1 MQATPK
7 RSRAAASMS
16 PEDEIVFV
24 VDVSS
29 FTEKGFRGTSSFA
42 GEPVAI
48 DFDDAGQGMFLNHE
62 MAKKLAVKKG
72 SGVSAVVEADK
83 TQLVRMVVATVGK
96 AVRISDAKV
105 YYATGKE
112 GGALIRIRKT

>member
-1 MQATPK
+1 MQGSSK
-7 RSRAAASMS
+7 RSKAAVTMS
-16 PEDEIVFV
+16 PGDEIVFV

-42 GEPVAI
+42 GEPLAI
-48 DFDDAGQGMFLNHE
+48 DFDDADQGFFLNHK
-62 MAKKLAVKKG
+62 MAVKLAVAKG
-72 SGVSAVVEADK
+72 SKVSALVEADK
-83 TQLVRMVVATVGK
+83 TQVVQMVVAGVGK

-112 GGALIRIRKT
+112 GGAVIRVRKT